1 MLQLPVIISFIILLF
16 LPLNSA
22 FSQSSRFIG
31 LPIIYN
37 YSPTMYGFHSQN
49 WGAVQDSRGLIYF
62 ANSDGILEYDGV
74 KWRLI
79 RLPNGVTCRALYLA
93 PDGIVYVAGFNEI
106 GFLSYTR
113 TGNAEYTSLKSK
125 MTGREKDFLDV
136 WSIAW
141 FNGKVYFSTYVEI
154 FIWDGKIVNTFN
166 SQRSISSLVN
176 ANGKLIVAFDSG
188 NPELFDGTKLT
199 PFISNNILAKA
210 ERIILCPKSD
220 GGLLLLTKNGAMYE
234 VIDGKASS
242 IMGDLPILQ
251 NGGSIYEAK
260 QLSNGLIALATVTA
274 GVIIIDEEGTIIQS
288 LNEETGLGNNV
299 VYSIYEDRQKNLWIT
314 LEEGLAR
321 ININS
326 PISIFDKRFKLFG
339 ALADVSVFNN
349 KLFVSSTF
357 GVFSTDFLG
366 KTSDYVFE
374 RHNLQLDES
383 WNFFHHNAKFYITSS
398 TGLYRIE
405 GNKETRLSDDYCFM
419 AHSPSDSTDIILLA
433 SDNGLS
439 VLRLDP
445 MGEKVVQSME
455 AKGITGEV
463 RNITE
468 LAKGDFWLEI
478 SPHTLVRVK
487 FKNGYFNQPEIIWY
501 KYVSGKFGNAIAT
514 LNPKGTPIVVTTSG
528 LLRFDPTRDL
538 FTPLKSNIPL
548 RARDPYSSP
557 LVCNYGPDTLIVFL
571 EGSLYAI
578 QILPGKDSCI
588 VSRIGRI
595 NAYNVYKIYA
605 DKKLDEKTLWL
616 ATSTG
621 LLKFD
626 LSKREVQSERK
637 TFVRSVTIGDSA
649 WFSGVSTGKELLK
662 LSPGSSI
669 TINFSALSFEDES
682 SVLYQ
687 TYMEGIDTSWQQLN
701 KNSFREFASL
711 SPGNYKFR
719 VRSVLPSGI
728 TTPDEIFHFKVKNYW
743 YANNYAYM
751 LYFLILL
758 AIVIIIIKT
767 RTSLLVMERDS
778 LEELVNERTGKLL
791 SLNNELSSKN
801 QQLLNTNLQLEQL
814 DKEKSE
820 YLGIVAHDLKNP
832 LSGVLGFA
840 EIISDEVDELD
851 LDEIT
856 RYAENIRISS
866 TSMLDIINKL
876 LDIDR
881 MEQGKLDV
889 VIHDFDLTKLIE
901 ETIESNLPHSKRKGI
916 TIQFNAPDESLYI
929 NSDRNL
935 IYQII
940 DNLIS
945 NAVKYSFSNSTVNV
959 RFRGEEDIV
968 LLEIEDHGVGIPADE
983 IKHLFKKFSKLSSRP
998 TAGES
1003 STGLGLSIVNML
1015 VKLLGGNIS
1024 CSSKPG
1030 FGSTF
1035 TLTLPKR
1042 NGYRI

>member
-1 MLQLPVIISFIILLF
+1 LLQLPVIISFIILLF
-16 LPLNSA
+16 LPINSA
-22 FSQSSRFIG
+22 FSQNSRFIG

-37 YSPTMYGFHSQN
+37 YPPIMYGFHSQN
-49 WGAVQDSRGLIYF
+49 WGAVQDARGLIYF

-106 GFLSYTR
+106 GYISYTQ

-125 MTGREKDFLDV
+125 MTGKEKDFLDV

-154 FIWDGKIVNTFN
+154 FSWDGKLLNTFN
-166 SQRSISSLVN
+166 AKRSISSLAN
-176 ANGKLIVAFDSG
+176 ANGKLIVAFSDG
-188 NPELFDGTKLT
+188 NPEIFDGTKLI
-199 PFISNNILAKA
+199 PFITNNILSNA
-210 ERIILCPKSD
+210 ERITLCPKSD
-220 GGLLLLTKNGAMYE
+220 GGLFLFTKNGAMYE
-234 VIDGKASS
+234 VINGKVSAVRD
-242 IMGDLPILQ
+242 DLPILK
-251 NGGSIYEAK
+251 NGGSVYDVK
-260 QLSNGLIALATVTA
+260 QLSNGLIALATVTM

-299 VYSIYEDRQKNLWIT
+299 AYSIYEDRQKNLWIT

-326 PISIFDKRFKLFG
+326 PISIFDRRFKLFG

-349 KLFVSSTF
+349 RLFVSSTF
-357 GVFSTDFLG
+357 GVFSINFSG
-366 KTSDYVFE
+366 IASDYIFE
-374 RHNLQLDES
+374 RHNVDLDES
-383 WNFFHHNAKFYITSS
+383 WSFFHHKDQLYITSS
-398 TGLYRIE
+398 TGLYKIE
-405 GNKETRLSDDYCFM
+405 GNEEIRLTDKYCFM
-419 AHSPSDSTDIILLA
+419 ALSPGDSTDIVLLA
-433 SDNGLS
+433 SDDGLN
-439 VLRLDP
+439 VVRLDP
-445 MGEKVVQSME
+445 AGNRVIQSIKV
-455 AKGITGEV
+455 AGITGEI

-478 SPHTLVRVK
+478 SPHTLARVR
-487 FKNGYFNQPEIIWY
+487 FTNGYFEKPEVFWY
-501 KYVSGKFGNAIAT
+501 KYESGKIGNAIAT
-514 LNPKGTPIVVTTSG
+514 LNPKGVPIVVTTSG
-528 LLRFDPTRDL
+528 LLKFDPAGGA
-538 FTPLKSNIPL
+538 FTQLKSKLTL

-557 LVCNYGPDTLIVFL
+557 LVTNYCPDTLIVFL
-571 EGSLYAI
+571 EGSIYSI
-578 QILPGKDSCI
+578 QIFPEKDSSLI
-588 VSRIGRI
+588 TRIGRI
-595 NAYNVYKIYA
+595 NAFNVYKIYA
-605 DKKLDEKTLWL
+605 DKKLDENSLWL

-626 LSKREVQSERK
+626 LSKRETQSEIK
-637 TFVRSVTIGDSA
+637 TFVRSVMIGDSA

-719 VRSVLPSGI
+719 VRSILPSGF
-728 TTPDEIFHFKVKNYW
+728 TTPDEVFHFKIRNYW
-743 YANNYAYM
+743 YANNYAYF
-751 LYFLILL
+751 LYFLILF
-758 AIVIIIIKT
+758 AIVIVIIKT

-778 LEELVNERTGKLL
+778 LEKLVNERTGKLL
-791 SLNNELSSKN
+791 SLNTELSSKN
-801 QQLLNTNLQLEQL
+801 QQLINTNLQLEQL
-814 DKEKSE
+814 DREKSE

-840 EIISDEVDELD
+840 EIISDEVNELETE
-851 LDEIT
+851 EIT

-876 LDIDR
+876 LNIDR

-889 VIHDFDLTKLIE
+889 VLHDFDLINLIE

-916 TIQFNAPDESLYI
+916 NIHFNAPGEKLYI

-935 IYQII
+935 VYQII

-945 NAVKYSFSNSTVNV
+945 NAVKYSYSNSTVNI
-959 RFRGEEDIV
+959 RFTEEEDTV
-968 LLEIEDHGVGIPADE
+968 LLEVEDRGVGIPADE
-983 IKHLFKKFSKLSSRP
+983 IKNLFKKFSKLSSRP

-1003 STGLGLSIVNML
+1003 STGLGLSIVYML
-1015 VKLLGGNIS
+1015 LKLLGGNIS
-1024 CSSKPG
+1024 CSSKQG

-1035 TLTLPKR
+1035 KLTLPKR
-1042 NGYRI
+1042 N